1 MKNLT
6 DKTIIKT
13 LMSSSKQAAPDDMF
27 IELLQSRLAKELG
40 ARPSF
45 IAPSLLTKILNI
57 LIVSRENYL
66 RLGISL
72 SLLFIMVVAG
82 IIYWQWELSRND
94 EDQSPRRETAQQPVK
109 NDKDDDLNG
118 DPNDDLAAGGTA
130 GISLALPVDVVPNV
144 EAAQSRVNFNI
155 RLPQAKIG
163 GESLTEVRVGQ
174 NFADVDHHNVVYLV
188 YNVGE
193 RTNYRITQS
202 AKDKV
207 YVAEG
212 GTSVTIN
219 SNGKELQARY
229 YVIEGWNPGSIQLLG
244 EGELRSYLQW
254 EDNGVVYEV
263 AEFGDLN
270 RDQLLQLASSI

>member
-1 MKNLT
+1 
-6 DKTIIKT
+6 
-13 LMSSSKQAAPDDMF
+13 MSSSKQAAPDDMF